1 MISINTVSTQIAFT
15 LSVVLLLS
23 GCSDSASDKTN
34 SPVSQSGL
42 DAGVASSDGAMT
54 VSDNSSDP
62 ADMDQD
68 STQQVPQT
76 ELGIRSDNYLSV
88 LRTAAEAANATSL
101 LNDAESIRELAGEL
115 RSGHELNTLSEK
127 GLTLTPE
134 VSFEGSDGSISV
146 HYSCDAGGSM
156 VLSLSGLL
164 RKMSFDD
171 CFVGSDLYDGDFSSY
186 VHQPNELSMN
196 FDQLSVKLADG
207 SSYSIDGRYGHA
219 RARVG
224 VNYSTLWKE
233 TDYVKKDASGVEF
246 EQVNLN
252 YLSKVKRD
260 IRNLDR
266 VAGYVTLA
274 DGTVGL
280 AAPFYDNASVE
291 IEFDLHANFPEPAM
305 VKVSSEMFFDGDH
318 FRWVN
323 IPSAPDTELPTYPV
337 SDLGN
342 PLMANSTGSAGG
354 TSILLDTKP
363 QVPEGSQQW
372 SAGSLTVSAGDGS
385 RVVMSPT
392 LDSTETI
399 DVQLNGSNDVLMH
412 SWSDGL
418 QINCPYPITGC

>member
-219 RARVG
+219 RA
-224 VNYSTLWKE
+224 
-233 TDYVKKDASGVEF
+233 
-246 EQVNLN
+246 NLN